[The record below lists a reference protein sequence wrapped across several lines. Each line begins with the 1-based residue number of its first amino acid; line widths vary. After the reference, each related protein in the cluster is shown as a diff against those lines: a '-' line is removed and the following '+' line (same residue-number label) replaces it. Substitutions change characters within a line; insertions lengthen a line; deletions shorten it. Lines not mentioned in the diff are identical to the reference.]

1 MRKLVI
7 GVLICVAVTFAV
19 HSYADLGEVV
29 DEFGEFDWSY
39 LPAVLASVVLYYLM
53 KGLRWHFFLRKV
65 GIKLPLRISLVV
77 YLSGQ
82 WFAFSPLGEFVKAY
96 LLGRYGVDFR
106 RASST
111 IVAQVLIDF
120 MSLAILGSVTLLWY
134 SDLANVVLPFSGALS
149 IGVVLLHKPGL
160 WRLLDRW
167 QQRFRLFRRLGFS
180 WEKALQDTRLLT
192 DRSTL
197 LLGLALGLP
206 TVLVGSATLL
216 LVSMGFSS
224 HGFSMTLDMPRSAYV
239 YSLSQLLGAMSM
251 LPHGL
256 GAVEGG
262 ALALFAR
269 TGFQDAAL
277 AAAIVALFRL
287 ATLGWGVGVGG
298 LALLVMPFVRVQRAP
313 SAVETQ
319 A

>member
-1 MRKLVI
+1 MIRKLII
-7 GVLICVAVTFAV
+7 GVLVCVAITFAV
-19 HSYADLGEVV
+19 HRYANLGEVA
-29 DEFGEFDWSY
+29 DELSEFQWGY

-65 GIKLPLRISLVV
+65 GIKLPPMVSLVV
-77 YLSGQ
+77 YLAGQ

-96 LLGRYGVDFR
+96 LLGRYGVNFR

-120 MSLAILGSVTLLWY
+120 ISLAILGSVTLLWY
-134 SDLANVVLPFSGALS
+134 PDLAYVVLPFSGALS
-149 IGVVLLHKPGL
+149 VGVVLLHRPGL

-180 WEKALQDTRLLT
+180 WEKALENTRLLT
-192 DRSTL
+192 DGRTL

-216 LVSMGFSS
+216 LVSLGLSAPV
-224 HGFSMTLDMPRSAYV
+224 DMPMAAFV

-269 TGFQDAAL
+269 AGFEDTAL
-277 AAAIVALFRL
+277 AAAVVALFRM
-287 ATLGWGVGVGG
+287 ASLGWGVGVGG
-298 LALLVMPFVRVQRAP
+298 LALLAMPLVRSQDPTPALEAQ
-313 SAVETQ
+313 S
-319 A
+319 